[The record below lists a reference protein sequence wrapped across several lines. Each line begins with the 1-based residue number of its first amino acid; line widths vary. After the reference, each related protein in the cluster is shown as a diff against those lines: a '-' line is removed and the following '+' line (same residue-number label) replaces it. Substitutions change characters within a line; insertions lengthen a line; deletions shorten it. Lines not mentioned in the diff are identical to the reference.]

1 MKSQRNVQKSK
12 NISFIRFITKY
23 IICQKKEC
31 NKPEIQIKIKGK
43 EINQVCTACGA
54 ICSLDN
60 KHKIAKLIID
70 NPPEMNK
77 FNDKKKDNLI
87 DVKKDKGSDIPDLK
101 NIIKQNIKKIRDLKE
116 KNDDNLVITFLKNEL
131 MKQKINSEHKYFI
144 IFHGLFDK
152 NIYDNNFERKAAIIK
167 KVSIFEIRSLK
178 MKRFQKKKSDFTF
191 FVD

>member
-1 MKSQRNVQKSK
+1 
-12 NISFIRFITKY
+12 
-23 IICQKKEC
+23 
-31 NKPEIQIKIKGK
+31 
-43 EINQVCTACGA
+43 
-54 ICSLDN
+54 
-60 KHKIAKLIID
+60 
-70 NPPEMNK
+70 MNK